1 MAILQGEMDLS
12 AWSEEELIRGQ
23 RRSRRGTWE
32 GRPPKLVPKAIHD
45 ELVRRKMGE
54 AFDLMRDNVVKAT
67 EVLIEIAEDKE
78 VDPAVRLR
86 AVGMIHDRVL
96 GKSKE
101 RVELA
106 LAPDPFLETIDAITV
121 VWGDEVI
128 DVEEANE
135 PFALPAADDD

>member
-1 MAILQGEMDLS
+1 MAILNGEMDLS
-12 AWSEEELIRGQ
+12 AWSEEELMRGQ

-45 ELVRRKMGE
+45 ELVRRKMSE
-54 AFDLMRDNVVKAT
+54 AHDLMRDNVVKAT

-96 GKSKE
+96 GKAKE
-101 RVELA
+101 RVEVA
-106 LAPDPFLETIDAITV
+106 VEFTPMDQDIEAITV

-128 DVEEANE
+128 DVEDIGERM
-135 PFALPAADDD
+135 ALPSGDDD